1 MELIRKPMKI
11 ALPAIDRRRKWFAA
25 ALWYVAFCA
34 IYTFTGNFH
43 LLPPAVLAPWLPDRL
58 IPSIDWTIWI
68 YASQF
73 LLLFGCF
80 LGISSTRII
89 SRMVYAISL
98 ASLLAF
104 CVFLIYPTEFPRS
117 VTVKEGAAAS
127 AFQFLYSIDS
137 AANCFPSLHVAL
149 AALAAL
155 SLREERRMTG
165 ALAMVWAALISISTL
180 TTKQHYFVD
189 LLGGAGLVLL
199 CRWLIGKFE
208 WQ

>member
-104 CVFLIYPTEFPRS
+104 FVLLIYQSEFRRS
-117 VTVKEGAAAS
+117 LSV
-127 AFQFLYSIDS
+127 ID
-137 AANCFPSLHVAL
+137 AL
-149 AALAAL
+149 GAL
-155 SLREERRMTG
+155 ST
-165 ALAMVWAALISISTL
+165 W
-180 TTKQHYFVD
+180 
-189 LLGGAGLVLL
+189 
-199 CRWLIGKFE
+199 
-208 WQ
+208 